1 MPAFGKDGLK
11 NLNQSKEMPVW
22 EIVNSEG
29 KVLMICN
36 DERQANDHKQSLSQK
51 CGKELTV
58 RQGKLKCL

>member
-11 NLNQSKEMPVW
+11 NLNQSVEKDVW

-29 KVLMICN
+29 KVLMVC
-36 DERQANDHKQSLSQK
+36 DTKEQADSHQLTLSRMSN
-51 CGKELTV
+51 KELTV